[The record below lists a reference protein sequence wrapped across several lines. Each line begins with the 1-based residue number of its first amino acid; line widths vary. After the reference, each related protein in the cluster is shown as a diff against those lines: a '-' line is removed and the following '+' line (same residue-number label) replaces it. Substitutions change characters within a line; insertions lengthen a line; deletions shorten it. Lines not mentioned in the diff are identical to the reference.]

1 MANRDKQYQ
10 IGKWPADIS
19 INFQSPLVLDSISM
33 LRNQQIIC
41 PKCEKKKIYVWQ
53 YYDYLI
59 YKCSNCKYSKQEV
72 NIINETFK
80 KKIIAQSKFT
90 VESSIRQVASLLY
103 HPEPV
108 EREAL
113 KLLRKSGDYNSK
125 GVAKAMKLAVKKTKP
140 EVNSQFNKWMKLL
153 EKISVEL

>member
-59 YKCSNCKYSKQEV
+59 YKCSNCAV
-72 NIINETFK
+72 LHD
-80 KKIIAQSKFT
+80 
-90 VESSIRQVASLLY
+90 SL
-103 HPEPV
+103 
-108 EREAL
+108 
-113 KLLRKSGDYNSK
+113 
-125 GVAKAMKLAVKKTKP
+125 KTTQL
-140 EVNSQFNKWMKLL
+140 SLITQL
-153 EKISVEL
+153 ITRY